1 MNLEQSQDICEKI
14 NNDFKN
20 KGLNSKAEFK
30 NVGDNYNIFIKHFNK
45 EVLPSYCNRLKKIP
59 SEHYVKQ
66 GPRTPSNSGKWI
78 DKPMSPANRN
88 VDGPSA
94 VGGPRRIM
102 DIQDVVRTFA
112 NERNKSMYKIKKV
125 VKSIKRLA
133 SLDRNDTIDNLV
145 AAIKILLT
153 SDIYNY
159 LLEKTKIGEF
169 LENFENTYN
178 VKDIE
183 KIDNILEKDGIKKNH
198 KMRLIIKEIV
208 KELS

>member
-1 MNLEQSQDICEKI
+1 MNLKQSQDICEKI

-30 NVGDNYNIFIKHFNK
+30 NVNNKYSIFIRHFDK
-45 EVLPSYCNRLKKIP
+45 EILPSYCNHLKKIP
-59 SEHYVKQ
+59 SKSYVKQ
-66 GPRTPSNSGKWI
+66 GPRTPSSSGKWI
-78 DKPMSPANRN
+78 DKPMSPANRH

-94 VGGPRRIM
+94 IGGPRRIM

-112 NERNKSMYKIKKV
+112 NKRNKSMDKIKKV

-133 SLDRNDTIDNLV
+133 SLDRNDTIDNLI
-145 AAIKILLT
+145 AALKILLT
-153 SDIYNY
+153 SEVYSY
-159 LLEKTKIGEF
+159 LLEKTKIREF

-178 VKDIE
+178 IKDME
-183 KIDNILEKDGIKKNH
+183 KVDNILEKDGIKKNH
-198 KMRLIIKEIV
+198 KMRLIIKEII